1 MDQTIDQTRRANS
14 NSNGVLRKTLQRL
27 VVPVTLLVT
36 WELSVRWGLF
46 PPALIASPSQVL
58 TKFFTMLFGLQLI
71 EHAAIS
77 LMRLLSGFILGT
89 VLGIFLGTVVGASRL
104 GARLFEPSVLSLIP
118 IPPIAWI
125 PLLIILFGI
134 GDASKILL
142 ISIGSFCTLFIH
154 TAYGIRSAD
163 KNLVEVANVLGKSR
177 SSRLWH
183 ILLPSAIPNILS
195 SMRVAMALSWT
206 LLIASEVIASSKGLG
221 WLIWDSR
228 NFSRPDDMIVGMVA
242 VGILGK
248 LTDTLLIK
256 LERYLT
262 RWRSTYQ
269 DIPNV

>member
-1 MDQTIDQTRRANS
+1 MDNTVDRIYSRARPRS
-14 NSNGVLRKTLQRL
+14 NSL
-27 VVPVTLLVT
+27 LLVLQSIT
-36 WELSVRWGLF
+36 VPIVLLLMWELAVRYGFF
-46 PPALIASPSQVL
+46 PNTLIASPTQVL
-58 TKFFTMLFGLQLI
+58 SKFVAMVLDMQLFG
-71 EHAAIS
+71 HAAIS
-77 LMRLLSGFILGT
+77 LLRLLSGFVLGT
-89 VLGIFLGTVVGASRL
+89 LLGIVLGTIVGATRL

-154 TAYGIRSAD
+154 TAYGIRTAD
-163 KNLVEVANVLGKSR
+163 KNLVEVADVLGKSR
-177 SSRLWH
+177 VSKLRY
-183 ILLPSAIPNILS
+183 ILLPSAVPNILS

-206 LLIASEVIASSKGLG
+206 LLIAGEVIASSKGLG

-228 NFSRPDDMIVGMVA
+228 NFSRPDEMIVGMVA

-248 LTDTLLIK
+248 LTDSLLIR

-262 RWRSTYQ
+262 RWRVTYQ
-269 DIPNV
+269 DLPDV